1 MPRGILCACEL
12 CLLECVYCAYK
23 VLATGGLSY
32 PHLGTDGRGHQVL
45 TKLGHSLHPMY
56 PALTPLKGSH
66 PGQQQLAG
74 TYLHIPHAVSLEGMS
89 F

>member
-1 MPRGILCACEL
+1 MSPVL
-12 CLLECVYCAYK
+12 YK

-74 TYLHIPHAVSLEGMS
+74 WQTYQ
-89 F
+89 

>member
-1 MPRGILCACEL
+1 MSAVFC
-12 CLLECVYCAYK
+12 K

-45 TKLGHSLHPMY
+45 TKLGHRLHPMY

-74 TYLHIPHAVSLEGMS
+74 KLIKCLLLLKHVVILNISGITMCDYR
-89 F
+89 